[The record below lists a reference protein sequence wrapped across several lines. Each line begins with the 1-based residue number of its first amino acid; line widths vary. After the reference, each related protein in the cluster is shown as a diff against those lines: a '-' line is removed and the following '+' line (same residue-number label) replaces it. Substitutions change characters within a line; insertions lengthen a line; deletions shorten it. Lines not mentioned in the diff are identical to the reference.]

1 MKDCGAREFKDIV
14 QYSLKAV
21 LDLLIPRKC
30 IVCEKSLGT
39 PEKHLCQECLE
50 DLPHT
55 YYWLRKFNPMADRF
69 NALIQEGLEKQNAW
83 QIPKEELDTPMLS
96 DGIEELEVL
105 QSAWPAHGTT
115 SQHYAYATAL
125 FFYRA
130 ESGYSQI
137 TRQLKYHGDIP
148 AGRLFGQMLG
158 KKIASAEHFADVDA
172 VIPVPLHWTRKWSRG
187 YNQAEIIAREVA
199 SILGAELR
207 TDILQRSRRT
217 RTQTKLSIEGKAANV
232 HGAFRVREDII
243 KCFKN
248 NSSCRNKF
256 NCHNELNKKA
266 DCSDLTNLKHL
277 LLIDDVFT
285 TGSTLHACYQALRSI
300 FPPEVRISVATL
312 AFVGEM

>member
-39 PEKHLCQECLE
+39 TEKHLCRECLE

-96 DGIEELEVL
+96 DGIDELEVL

-232 HGAFRVREDII
+232 HGAFVVQENIFD
-243 KCFKN
+243 CFKN
-248 NSSCRNKF
+248 KNSGKSSSHNK
-256 NCHNELNKKA
+256 LNKKA
-266 DCSDLTNLKHL
+266 GCSDLANLKHL
-277 LLIDDVFT
+277 LLIEDVYT
-285 TGSTLHACYQALRSI
+285 TRSPHYACYQALRST

-312 AFVGEM
+312 AFVGEA

>member
-30 IVCEKSLGT
+30 IVCKKSLGT
-39 PEKHLCQECLE
+39 TEKHLCRECLD

-69 NALIQEGLEKQNAW
+69 NALIQEGLE
-83 QIPKEELDTPMLS
+83 
-96 DGIEELEVL
+96 VL

-115 SQHYAYATAL
+115 SQHYVYATAL

-232 HGAFRVREDII
+232 HGAFVVQENIFD
-243 KCFKN
+243 CFKN
-248 NSSCRNKF
+248 KNSGRSSSHNK
-256 NCHNELNKKA
+256 LNKKA

-312 AFVGEM
+312 AFVGEA

>member
-39 PEKHLCQECLE
+39 TEKHLCQECLE

-69 NALIQEGLEKQNAW
+69 NALIQEG
-83 QIPKEELDTPMLS
+83 
-96 DGIEELEVL
+96 LEVL

-172 VIPVPLHWTRKWSRG
+172 VIPVPLHWTHMYTRS
-187 YNQAEIIAREVA
+187 EVY
-199 SILGAELR
+199 
-207 TDILQRSRRT
+207 
-217 RTQTKLSIEGKAANV
+217 
-232 HGAFRVREDII
+232 
-243 KCFKN
+243 
-248 NSSCRNKF
+248 
-256 NCHNELNKKA
+256 
-266 DCSDLTNLKHL
+266 HL
-277 LLIDDVFT
+277 YI
-285 TGSTLHACYQALRSI
+285 R
-300 FPPEVRISVATL
+300 
-312 AFVGEM
+312 

>member
-39 PEKHLCQECLE
+39 TEKHLCRECLE

-69 NALIQEGLEKQNAW
+69 NALIQE
-83 QIPKEELDTPMLS
+83 
-96 DGIEELEVL
+96 ELERMSL
-105 QSAWPAHGTT
+105 DETHPYHEE
-115 SQHYAYATAL
+115 YAYATAL

-130 ESGYSQI
+130 DSDYSHI
-137 TRQLKYHGDIP
+137 SRQLKYHNNIP

-187 YNQAEIIAREVA
+187 YNQAEVIAREVA
-199 SILGAELR
+199 TALEVDLR
-207 TDILQRSRRT
+207 ADILERCRRT

-232 HGAFRVREDII
+232 KGAFRVRPDIVQ
-243 KCFKN
+243 
-248 NSSCRNKF
+248 SSGSGT
-256 NCHNELNKKA
+256 KKA
-266 DCSDLTNLKHL
+266 DASAISDLKHL
-277 LLIDDVFT
+277 LIIDDIFT
-285 TGSTLHACYQALRSI
+285 TGSTALACYSALRDT
-300 FPPEVRISVATL
+300 FPPSVRISIATL
-312 AFVGEM
+312 GFVGEA

>member
-30 IVCEKSLGT
+30 IVCEKSLET
-39 PEKHLCQECLE
+39 TEKHLCRECLE

-69 NALIQEGLEKQNAW
+69 NALIQEG
-83 QIPKEELDTPMLS
+83 
-96 DGIEELEVL
+96 LEVL

-232 HGAFRVREDII
+232 HGAFVVQENIFD
-243 KCFKN
+243 CFKN
-248 NSSCRNKF
+248 KNSGKSSSHNK
-256 NCHNELNKKA
+256 LNKKA

-312 AFVGEM
+312 AFVGET

>member
-39 PEKHLCQECLE
+39 TEKHLCRECLE

-83 QIPKEELDTPMLS
+83 
-96 DGIEELEVL
+96 
-105 QSAWPAHGTT
+105 PAHGTT

-130 ESGYSQI
+130 DSGYSQI

-232 HGAFRVREDII
+232 QGAFVVQENIFD
-243 KCFKN
+243 CFKN
-248 NSSCRNKF
+248 KNSSRSSSHNK
-256 NCHNELNKKA
+256 LNKKA

-300 FPPEVRISVATL
+300 FPQEVRISVATL

>member
-30 IVCEKSLGT
+30 IVCEKSLGNS
-39 PEKHLCQECLE
+39 EKHLCRECLE

-69 NALIQEGLEKQNAW
+69 NALIQEG
-83 QIPKEELDTPMLS
+83 
-96 DGIEELEVL
+96 LEVL

-232 HGAFRVREDII
+232 HGAFVVQENIFD
-243 KCFKN
+243 CFKN
-248 NSSCRNKF
+248 KNSGRSSSHNK
-256 NCHNELNKKA
+256 LNKKA

-312 AFVGEM
+312 AFVGEA

>member
-39 PEKHLCQECLE
+39 TEKHLCRECLD

-69 NALIQEGLEKQNAW
+69 NALIQEG
-83 QIPKEELDTPMLS
+83 
-96 DGIEELEVL
+96 LEVL

-232 HGAFRVREDII
+232 HGAFVVQENIFD
-243 KCFKN
+243 CFKN
-248 NSSCRNKF
+248 KNSGRSSSHNK
-256 NCHNELNKKA
+256 LNKKA

-312 AFVGEM
+312 AFVGGT